1 MKQNKNIFSTQKGNT
16 IIEKLFDRLSNTQI
30 IVLGFII
37 FILLGS
43 IILSLPISS
52 SAGIYQPFINSLFTA
67 TSAVSTTGLVVEDTG
82 SYYSLFGQIVILILI
97 QIGGIGYMSFIVLI
111 FFFIRK
117 KLSLRGHLLI
127 QDSYSGVTS
136 ENIYRIVNLII
147 IYTVAVEIVGTIL
160 YYIAWYDDFPHLQ
173 ALYLGIFHSIS
184 TFCTAGFSLFSNS
197 FIDYN
202 SDIFVN
208 FITFFLCIAGGIGF
222 LVINDIL
229 SLVTNKKSHFKF
241 DSLNSHSKLVIMMTL
256 ILLSVGSLFII
267 ISEAIN
273 SSSVMNRFLVNI
285 FQAISASSTTG
296 YNSADIASYSRSSLL
311 IMIVLMF
318 IGTAPASTGGGVKS
332 TTIGIIYLTIS
343 STLKR
348 NKGTNIF
355 HRRIPDYIISSSL
368 SIVILALTLII
379 SATIIMLL
387 YEEKPLL
394 DLLFEIVSAF
404 GTVGLSTGITPELH
418 NISKIIIIFIMFIG
432 RIGPL
437 SIGLLFIKNTIRGN
451 YAYADGEFIV
461 G

>member
-1 MKQNKNIFSTQKGNT
+1 MKKNENIFSTQKGNT
-16 IIEKLFDRLSNTQI
+16 MMDKLFNRLSNTQI
-30 IVLGFII
+30 IVFGFII

-43 IILSLPISS
+43 VILSLPISS
-52 SAGIYQPFINSLFTA
+52 SSGIYQPFINSMFTA

-117 KLSLRGHLLI
+117 KLSLRGQLLI

-136 ENIYRIVNLII
+136 ENIYRIINLII
-147 IYTVAVEIVGTIL
+147 IYTVVVEIFGAVL
-160 YYIAWYDDFPHLQ
+160 YYLAWYDDFPRFQ
-173 ALYLGIFHSIS
+173 ALYLGLFHSVS

-197 FIDYN
+197 FINYN
-202 SDIFVN
+202 NDILVN
-208 FITFFLCIAGGIGF
+208 FITFFLSIAGGIGF

-229 SLVTNKKSHFKF
+229 SIVTNKKSPLKF
-241 DSLNSHSKLVIMMTL
+241 VRLNSHSKLVIMMSL
-256 ILLSVGSLFII
+256 ILITVGSILII
-267 ISEAIN
+267 IAEAIN
-273 SSSVMNRFLVNI
+273 SSSEIKGFLVNI

-332 TTIGIIYLTIS
+332 TTIGIIYMTIF

-348 NKGTNIF
+348 NKDTNIF
-355 HRRIPDYIISSSL
+355 YRRIPNDIISASI
-368 SIVILALTLII
+368 SIVILAFTLII
-379 SATIIMLL
+379 SVTIIMLL

-404 GTVGLSTGITPELH
+404 GTVGLSTGITADLH
-418 NISKIIIIFIMFIG
+418 NISKIMIILIMFIG

-437 SIGLLFIKNTIRGN
+437 SIGLFFIKNTVRGN
-451 YAYADGEFIV
+451 YTYVDGDFIV